1 MPPVKL
7 TAGMGKHDARNWGH
21 KCWGGPDGPD
31 QRSGDDCLNINI
43 WRTRGV
49 KEDQNVP
56 VVVYFHSGS
65 FNFGSGAERDIAS
78 FVAWSVDPIIGIS
91 VNYRVGALGF
101 LSSNLTA
108 EEGILNLGLKDQAA
122 ALDWVN
128 ENIRAFGGNK
138 NRVTIWGSS
147 AGAHSVSNIY
157 IAFDRYEWESLNSTA
172 FV

>member
-1 MPPVKL
+1 M
-7 TAGMGKHDARNWGH
+7 
-21 KCWGGPDGPD
+21 
-31 QRSGDDCLNINI
+31 
-43 WRTRGV
+43 
-49 KEDQNVP
+49 P

-122 ALDWVN
+122 ALEWVQ
-128 ENIRAFGGNK
+128 ENIRMFGGNK
-138 NRVTIWGSS
+138 DRVTIWGSS
-147 AGAHSVSNIY
+147 AGAHSVSY
-157 IAFDRYEWESLNSTA
+157 F
-172 FV
+172 